1 MNLKIQSDV
10 KFNRPGKLFN
20 KQFEI
25 QETQIEIFVQLED
38 SIKVIKSDNK
48 WLVSTSVNEIFT
60 LTKEVIKI
68 RRVFIKI
75 KGS

>member
-48 WLVSTSVNEIFT
+48 
-60 LTKEVIKI
+60 
-68 RRVFIKI
+68 
-75 KGS
+75 